1 MSDPYEHIEA
11 VIFDWGGTLSH
22 WVPQD
27 MVPGFWRAAAA
38 AIDPERIEDLAAA
51 LLAAEYEVWDQV
63 RGAQKSGRL
72 EEIFGAA
79 MAKHDLEL
87 AEAQFQLAT
96 GKYFEAWELELRH
109 KPDAMPM
116 LAALKSMGLKTALL
130 SNTHWPRSFHEML
143 LERDGLA
150 EFIDERLYTSEL
162 THVKP
167 HPIAFRSALKALDVR
182 PSRAVFVGDRRY
194 DDVFGAQSVGMR
206 TVLVRPGPEDDDYDV
221 TPDAEVSS
229 LSELVGVL
237 DGWLHPSRRHD

>member
-1 MSDPYEHIEA
+1 VEA

-27 MVPGFWRAAAA
+27 QVPSFWRAAAA
-38 AIDPERIEDLAAA
+38 AIDPERIDDLADA
-51 LLAAEYEVWDQV
+51 LLRAEYAVWDQV

-72 EEIFGAA
+72 EDIFDAA
-79 MAKHDLEL
+79 MAEHDLEL
-87 AEAQFQLAT
+87 AEAKFELAT
-96 GKYFEAWELELRH
+96 GKYFEAWELELEH
-109 KPDAMPM
+109 KPDALPM
-116 LAALKSMGLKTALL
+116 LAALKGMGLKTALL

-150 EFIDERLYTSEL
+150 EFIDVRLYTSEL

-167 HPIAFRSALKALDVR
+167 HPIAFRAALRALDVV

-194 DDVFGAQSVGMR
+194 DDVFGAQALGMR
-206 TVLVRPGPEDDDYDV
+206 GVLVLPGPENDDYDV
-221 TPDAEVSS
+221 TPDAVVES
-229 LSELVGVL
+229 LSELVGVI